1 MGDFVVAAVI
11 AIVGLWVVVHEEMA
25 GRGRY
30 VLTLTRRST
39 GTQRPRMLAGTL
51 SRRGLQ
57 SEVAASW

>member
-1 MGDFVVAAVI
+1 MVDLAVAVLLVVIGAWI
-11 AIVGLWVVVHEEMA
+11 VVHEEMA